1 MNKYSIIIP
10 IHNEFNRIPSL
21 LNGLDDFIKK
31 GHQIIIVDDGS
42 NDGSGEILARI
53 EKISLVILYE
63 NMGKGYAINKGLNK
77 VINSKVV
84 IYDGDLELNPLHINN
99 LMLLDKSN
107 NIRCVLGYRYKS
119 LKPVKSNFDWGNF
132 VFTSFFNIILNS
144 NFKDIL
150 CCAKA
155 FYINDINGYKLKSIG
170 FDIDVE
176 LLTVLSRRFKKGSVT
191 QVLLDYKRRSFDE
204 GKKLQVSDGW
214 VILGR
219 IIRMLRY
226 L

>member
-42 NDGSGEILARI
+42 NDGSREILARI

-63 NMGKGYAINKGLNK
+63 NMGKGYAINKGLSK

-107 NIRCVLGYRYKS
+107 NIRCVLGYRYK
-119 LKPVKSNFDWGNF
+119 
-132 VFTSFFNIILNS
+132 
-144 NFKDIL
+144 
-150 CCAKA
+150 
-155 FYINDINGYKLKSIG
+155 
-170 FDIDVE
+170 
-176 LLTVLSRRFKKGSVT
+176 
-191 QVLLDYKRRSFDE
+191 
-204 GKKLQVSDGW
+204 
-214 VILGR
+214 
-219 IIRMLRY
+219 
-226 L
+226 